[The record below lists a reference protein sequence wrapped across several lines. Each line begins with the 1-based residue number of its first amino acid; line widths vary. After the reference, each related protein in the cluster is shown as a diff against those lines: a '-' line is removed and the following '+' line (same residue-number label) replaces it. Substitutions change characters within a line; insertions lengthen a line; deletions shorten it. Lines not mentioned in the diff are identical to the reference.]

1 VLNDAS
7 GASTPEAAGERS
19 RSEPRGQSPLSNT
32 PSAVLPKSAAPPGGA
47 RPKRPSAWGP
57 IGVTL
62 ATTAFVTALS
72 YGLPEQFQATGVG
85 LAFLAATYVLVLR
98 YDSDTVRHHGL
109 ALGGLFDSAP
119 LSLGAVVR
127 SAAGAVAWA
136 LAVAAV
142 VLPPFWFGWLRF
154 WQPDGGFSPA
164 SLRGVLDDAA
174 GQLLVIALPE
184 ECFYRGYLQSA
195 LDDAWPARIRLLGAE
210 VGPSLVVTSALFA
223 AGHLATEFNVNR
235 LAVFFPA
242 LLFGWLRAR
251 TRGVGAG
258 IVLHAL
264 CNLFAAYLA
273 RSYGLTR

>member
-1 VLNDAS
+1 MEEPN
-7 GASTPEAAGERS
+7 RS
-19 RSEPRGQSPLSNT
+19 SS
-32 PSAVLPKSAAPPGGA
+32 SAVLPKSDEPPGGA
-47 RPKRPSAWGP
+47 IQKRRSAWGP
-57 IGVTL
+57 IGVTV

-98 YDSDTVRHHGL
+98 YDSETVRRHGL

-119 LSLGAVVR
+119 LSLTTLTT
-127 SAAGAVAWA
+127 SAAGALGWA
-136 LAVAAV
+136 LAVAV
-142 VLPPFWFGWLRF
+142 IVLPPFWFGWLHF
-154 WQPDGGFSPA
+154 WQPDGRFSAA
-164 SLRGVLDDAA
+164 SLRGVLDEAA

-184 ECFYRGYLQSA
+184 ECFYRGYLQSS
-195 LDDAWPARIRLLGAE
+195 LDEAWRARVRILGAE
-210 VGPSLVVTSALFA
+210 VGPSLVATSALFA
-223 AGHLATEFNVNR
+223 AGHLATEFDANR

-251 TRGVGAG
+251 TGGVGAG

-273 RSYGLTR
+273 RSYGLAR